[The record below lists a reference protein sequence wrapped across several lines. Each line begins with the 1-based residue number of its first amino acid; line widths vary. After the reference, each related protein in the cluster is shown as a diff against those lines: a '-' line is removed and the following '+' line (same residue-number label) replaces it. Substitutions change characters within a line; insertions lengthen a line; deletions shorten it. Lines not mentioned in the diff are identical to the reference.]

1 MKRRVLK
8 HRNVV
13 AKDLGSR
20 KYRQRIIASKKYR
33 KHIKDDDH
41 DGH

>member
-20 KYRQRIIASKKYR
+20 KYRQRIVANKKR
-33 KHIKDDDH
+33 RQRNKDDDH
-41 DGH
+41 E